1 MAPSTPSLPRA
12 PRFGGLWQHADFL
25 KLWGGQT
32 ISMFG
37 TLATPFTFAAILL
50 FHATAAQVALLT
62 AARYAPGVVVG
73 LFAGVMADRVRRRP
87 LMIAADIGRALLLG
101 SLPAA
106 AVFGWLSLT
115 QLVIVTLLVSAF
127 TVLFDVAYRAYLPTL
142 VPREQLAEGNAK
154 LEASAAMAEVA
165 GLGLS
170 GVFVQLLTMPGTF
183 LVDALSFVVS
193 AVTLGLIRAPES
205 ERVEAASSA
214 AIPTG
219 AWHEIMA
226 GLRFVFGSPVL
237 RALAGAEAMKSLFG
251 NVIGVIILLDWTER
265 LGLSPLAIGLVGSVG
280 GISSFVGAAFAP
292 RIMRRWGLRGTLVR
306 AFLLTRLSTFFIV
319 LAGGP
324 MWLAVTLLLTQQVF
338 GDAPYTVFDIA
349 AATVRQSATPEPLLG
364 RMNASFQF
372 LTWTAMLGGIA
383 LGGILGGTVG
393 TRAALFV
400 GTVGASCTALWLVR
414 VPLDGVDDVSVPTGE
429 SAGE

>member
-1 MAPSTPSLPRA
+1 VVPSTPSISRA
-12 PRFGGLWQHADFL
+12 PRFGGLWRHADFL

-32 ISMFG
+32 ISLFG
-37 TLATPFTFAAILL
+37 TLATPYTLAAILL

-101 SLPAA
+101 SLPVA
-106 AVFGWLSLT
+106 AVFGWLSLR
-115 QLVIVTLLVSAF
+115 QLVVVTLLVSVL
-127 TVLFDVAYRAYLPTL
+127 TVVFDVAYRAYLPTL
-142 VPREQLAEGNAK
+142 VPRKYLVEGNAK
-154 LEASAAMAEVA
+154 LEASAAVAEVA

-170 GVFVQLLTMPGTF
+170 GVFLQLLTAPGTF
-183 LVDALSFVVS
+183 LVDALSFVAS
-193 AVTLGLIRAPES
+193 AVTLGLIRAPEPPRVADPS
-205 ERVEAASSA
+205 SVEA
-214 AIPTG
+214 PTN
-219 AWHEIMA
+219 AWREIRA
-226 GLRFVFGSPVL
+226 GVRFVFGTPML
-237 RALAGAEAMKSLFG
+237 RALAGAEATMSLFG
-251 NVIGVIILLDWTER
+251 NVIGVVILLDWTER
-265 LGLSPLAIGLVGSVG
+265 LGLSPLVIGLVGGVG
-280 GISSFVGAAFAP
+280 GISAFVGAALSP
-292 RIMRRWGLRGTLVR
+292 RIMRRWGLGRTLVR

-324 MWLAVTLLLTQQVF
+324 TWFAVTLLLTQQVF

-383 LGGILGGTVG
+383 LGGVLGGTVG
-393 TRAALFV
+393 TRAALLV
-400 GTVGASCTALWLVR
+400 GTIGASGAALWLVR
-414 VPLDGVDDVSVPTGE
+414 APLHDTGVSIGEGTGVW
-429 SAGE
+429 

>member
-1 MAPSTPSLPRA
+1 MVPSTPSISRA
-12 PRFGGLWQHADFL
+12 PRFGGLWRHADFL

-32 ISMFG
+32 ISLFG
-37 TLATPFTFAAILL
+37 TLATPYTLAAILL

-101 SLPAA
+101 SLPVA
-106 AVFGWLSLT
+106 AVFGWLSLR
-115 QLVIVTLLVSAF
+115 QLVVVTLLVSVL
-127 TVLFDVAYRAYLPTL
+127 TVVFDVAYRAYLPTL
-142 VPREQLAEGNAK
+142 VPRKYLVEGNAK
-154 LEASAAMAEVA
+154 LEASAAVAEVA

-170 GVFVQLLTMPGTF
+170 GVFLQLLTAPGTF
-183 LVDALSFVVS
+183 LVDALSFVAS
-193 AVTLGLIRAPES
+193 AVTLGLIRAPEPPRVADPS
-205 ERVEAASSA
+205 SVEA
-214 AIPTG
+214 PTN
-219 AWHEIMA
+219 AWREIRA
-226 GLRFVFGSPVL
+226 GVRFVFGTPML
-237 RALAGAEAMKSLFG
+237 RALAGAEATMSLFG
-251 NVIGVIILLDWTER
+251 NVIGVVILLDWTER
-265 LGLSPLAIGLVGSVG
+265 LGLSPLVIGLVGGVG
-280 GISSFVGAAFAP
+280 GISAFVGAALSP
-292 RIMRRWGLRGTLVR
+292 QIMRRWGLGRTLVR

-324 MWLAVTLLLTQQVF
+324 TWFAVTLLLTQQVF

-383 LGGILGGTVG
+383 LGGVLGGTVG
-393 TRAALFV
+393 TRAALLV
-400 GTVGASCTALWLVR
+400 GTIGASGAALWLVR
-414 VPLDGVDDVSVPTGE
+414 APLHDTGVSIGEGTGVW
-429 SAGE
+429 